1 MISLGGKYAGIYT
14 KELKNNDESYL
25 IAYRDELGKSVRYVI
40 GKKSTGM
47 TKTLAGSRIFSVVKG
62 LADGEAKINVNKKVF
77 PSDERVKGE
86 HLKDDMK
93 AMISK
98 VEASLK

>member
-1 MISLGGKYAGIYT
+1 M
-14 KELKNNDESYL
+14 
-25 IAYRDELGKSVRYVI
+25 I
-40 GKKSTGM
+40 GKLFAKGLDKQDCIVDLGM

-86 HLKDDMK
+86 HLKDDVK
-93 AMISK
+93 TVISK
-98 VEASLK
+98 VAEKIK